1 MKPKALPKVPVM
13 AFVDQYRQNRDYL
26 PSAFK
31 PAFSIRLACG
41 RADQPGEH
49 FPAGVTPSAASQLEL
64 FATDIWAAALD
75 SLCPQERRPK
85 RVEVSPLF
93 AHAPIHPGNQTR
105 ASAAAPHTMIANG
118 IRCSASSV
126 LPFPIPDGEVLNA

>member
-1 MKPKALPKVPVM
+1 MKQETLPKVPVI
-13 AFVDQYRQNRDYL
+13 AFVDPYRQNRDSL

-75 SLCPQERRPK
+75 SLCSQERRPK
-85 RVEVSPLF
+85 RVEVSPFSHMLPF
-93 AHAPIHPGNQTR
+93 ILAIGPWQRPLRRTR
-105 ASAAAPHTMIANG
+105 MIANE
-118 IRCSASSV
+118 IRCLAS
-126 LPFPIPDGEVLNA
+126 LADGEVLDT